1 MYWLGV
7 AWLGSP
13 GKGFTVKK
21 ITYSVPPGASVFPVE
36 VIESMWAGVSTPTL
50 VSRWALFASAIWSA
64 DAPTPTL
71 LVAACADSAAF
82 FTLSMKPIAASLPL
96 RLLPARATLPPPAG
110 HPQATD
116 RR

>member
-1 MYWLGV
+1 MYWLVV
-7 AWLGSP
+7 AWYGSP
-13 GKGFTVKK
+13 ETGFTVNE
-21 ITYSVPPGASVFPVE
+21 ITYSVPPGALVLPVE

-82 FTLSMKPIAASLPL
+82 FILSMKPITASLPF
-96 RLLPARATLPPPAG
+96 RLLPALAPPPPPAG
-110 HPQATD
+110 PPQPID
-116 RR
+116 R